1 MKKLNILLLL
11 SIIIFGFSCQKIRN
25 CECKTTWVDYTT
37 WGNVNKEKVVAYP
50 VKGTKKEAKTQC
62 DILATNQANTDGYY
76 TTCEVK

>member
-1 MKKLNILLLL
+1 
-11 SIIIFGFSCQKIRN
+11 
-25 CECKTTWVDYTT
+25 
-37 WGNVNKEKVVAYP
+37 VNKEKVVAYP